1 MFAGPGLNGTEI
13 IGGFGGLDEAR
24 VLELPTSLQF
34 SPEPVVTSARS
45 AWPNRKEADTVA
57 NTVEKPIGHQYAL
70 AMLNGGESK
79 VRALALEAGTQLT
92 MDAFLRVQDEEP
104 VPAFLHSALCAMSLP
119 TKRPKD
125 DTQPIVREDGKY
137 ALAINPRPILQ
148 TVDGRPVLRS
158 LGVPFG
164 AYPRVALIYL
174 LSQAVT
180 KRSRDV
186 YLGRNFTEWMRRLG
200 YQTVSYGPR
209 GTANLMR
216 EQVDRLLACE
226 WQIRWE
232 GHNSGDSAFAV
243 RDVKISNEYAGSLDR
258 NGAFAREIRM
268 SEQFYAHLIDHAVP
282 LNEVAIR
289 ELKGTPTALDLY
301 TYLAYRL
308 PRISG
313 SRGQIISWDQLA
325 KHLGNNADSKR
336 FRQTVRETMQLVS
349 AVYPNADV
357 DLSGRNVVLRASPA
371 PLERRLVGAHLRA
384 LIKPQVEKAPRSSV
398 KGAQGPK
405 TDTPDEKK
413 EPCLAFP
420 SGSLQFGQREQAFRI
435 IGLDKGSPW
444 CVDTM
449 ANAFRA
455 GFPSIDVPRADK
467 EWLRVWE
474 AFVVSYAQRRGT
486 AAT

>member
-1 MFAGPGLNGTEI
+1 MNG
-13 IGGFGGLDEAR
+13 D
-24 VLELPTSLQF
+24 S
-34 SPEPVVTSARS
+34 S
-45 AWPNRKEADTVA
+45 
-57 NTVEKPIGHQYAL
+57 KPIGHQYAL
-70 AMLNGGESK
+70 AMLDGGEEQ
-79 VRALALEAGTQLT
+79 VRSLALRAGSQLT

-125 DTQPIVREDGKY
+125 ETQPILREDGKY
-137 ALAINPRPILQ
+137 ALAINPRPVLQ
-148 TVDGRPVLRS
+148 TVDGKPVLRS
-158 LGVPFG
+158 LGVPYG

-180 KRSRDV
+180 KQSRDV

-209 GTANLMR
+209 GTANRMR

-226 WQIRWE
+226 WQIRWDGTE
-232 GHNSGDSAFAV
+232 TDDNAFAV
-243 RDVKISNEYAGSLDR
+243 RDVKISNEYAGSLQK

-268 SEQFYAHLIDHAVP
+268 SEAFYGHLIEHAVP

-308 PRISG
+308 PRITSDK
-313 SRGQIISWDQLA
+313 GQTISWDQLA
-325 KHLGNNADSKR
+325 RHLGNEADSKR

-357 DLSGRNVVLRASPA
+357 DLSGRKVVLNPSPA
-371 PLERRLVGAHLRA
+371 PLERKLVGPHLRLLGA
-384 LIKPQVEKAPRSSV
+384 PMPEKAPRSSV
-398 KGAQGPK
+398 AVRDGEARKAGKGDAK
-405 TDTPDEKK
+405 AV
-413 EPCLAFP
+413 EPVLAFP
-420 SGSLQFGQREQAFRI
+420 VGSLGFGAREAAFQR
-435 IGLDKGSPW
+435 IGVDKGHPW
-444 CVDTM
+444 SVDQM
-449 ANAFRA
+449 ADAFRA
-455 GFPSIDVPRADK
+455 GFPGIARQRSET

-474 AFVVSYAQRRGT
+474 AFVVSYAKRRSDPDGE
-486 AAT
+486 

>member
-1 MFAGPGLNGTEI
+1 MSG
-13 IGGFGGLDEAR
+13 DEHR
-24 VLELPTSLQF
+24 
-34 SPEPVVTSARS
+34 
-45 AWPNRKEADTVA
+45 
-57 NTVEKPIGHQYAL
+57 PIGHQYAL
-70 AMLNGGESK
+70 AMLDGGAAR
-79 VRALALEAGTQLT
+79 VREVATASGTQGTL
-92 MDAFLRVQDEEP
+92 DAFLRVHDEEP

-137 ALAINPRPILQ
+137 ALAINPRPVLQ
-148 TVDGRPVLRS
+148 NVDGKSVLRS
-158 LGVPFG
+158 LGVPYG

-174 LSQAVT
+174 LSQAVM

-226 WQIRWE
+226 WQIRWDGTGAE
-232 GHNSGDSAFAV
+232 DNAFAV
-243 RDVKISNEYAGSLDR
+243 RDVKISNEYAGSLDK

-268 SEQFYAHLIDHAVP
+268 SEVFYSHLIEHAVP

-308 PRISG
+308 PRIS
-313 SRGQIISWDQLA
+313 SDKGQVISWDQLA
-325 KHLGNNADSKR
+325 KHLGNDADSKR

-349 AVYPNADV
+349 AVYPNANV
-357 DLSGRNVVLRASPA
+357 DLSGRKVILHPSPA
-371 PLERRLVGAHLRA
+371 PMERKLVGPHLRLVSPAA
-384 LIKPQVEKAPRSSV
+384 PEKAPRSSV
-398 KGAQGPK
+398 GGRAGGGDARAKDG
-405 TDTPDEKK
+405 
-413 EPCLAFP
+413 EPRVAFP
-420 SGSLQFGQREQAFRI
+420 EGTLSYGDRE
-435 IGLDKGSPW
+435 K
-444 CVDTM
+444 
-449 ANAFRA
+449 AFRA
-455 GFPSIDVPRADK
+455 IGLSKGHPWSVDDMAAAFRKGFPDIKKLRTEA

-474 AFVVSYAQRRGT
+474 AFVIRYAERR
-486 AAT
+486 ALRPDD